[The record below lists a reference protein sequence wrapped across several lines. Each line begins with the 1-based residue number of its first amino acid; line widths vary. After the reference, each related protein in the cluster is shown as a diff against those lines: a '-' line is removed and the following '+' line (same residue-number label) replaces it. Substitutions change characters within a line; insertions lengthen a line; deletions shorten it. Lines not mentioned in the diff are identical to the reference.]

1 MATVTATPS
10 AGRTAGQSG
19 PAGAGDGD
27 GATSDTGFG
36 DLLAALVPGSPA
48 DLTPATSTPPGV
60 CGAGPEELVQQED
73 AVVGAAD
80 SAPVVVGAAEDGTP
94 GSRTG
99 DPGGVVPAVDGA
111 PEASEGIVP
120 AEVLPDADP
129 VPTVDAAL
137 LAQAQLAALPLLTPV
152 VAGPVA
158 GTPVDASAT
167 AVDPALDTTTAPAGG
182 AADGLPEVSGAV
194 AGPTSPADAGGD
206 PPADQSR
213 DQPAGTASA
222 APTAAAA
229 TTGSAPAADA
239 PPPVAVVGPATVTA
253 PAPAT
258 AATAARPADAVPGQV
273 FPEVARLSQ
282 AGPGT
287 HRVTLRLDPGT
298 LGEVRVTLT
307 VRDGEVQV
315 RLAAQHDAR
324 EVLAL
329 AAPDLRRLLEQPGVE
344 ARVSVADLTT
354 GTTTATSSDQG
365 GDGPFGGGRGAGADP
380 DPGRPGGPYDQQPRR
395 TPTSA
400 AGAMSGTETATP
412 TGARSGLDLAL

>member
-10 AGRTAGQSG
+10 AGRTAGQPG
-19 PAGAGDGD
+19 PAGAGD
-27 GATSDTGFG
+27 ATGDTGFG
-36 DLLAALVPGSPA
+36 DLLAALVPGNPA

-60 CGAGPEELVQQED
+60 CGAGPEVLVQQED

-111 PEASEGIVP
+111 PEAAEGVVP

-129 VPTVDAAL
+129 VPTADAAL

-152 VAGPVA
+152 VAVPVA
-158 GTPVDASAT
+158 DTAVDASAT
-167 AVDPALDTTTAPAGG
+167 VVEPSLDTTAAPAGG
-182 AADGLPEVSGAV
+182 DTADGLPDVAGAV
-194 AGPTSPADAGGD
+194 PGPSTTDAGGGD
-206 PPADQSR
+206 QPADQQGDR
-213 DQPAGTASA
+213 PTGPAAT
-222 APTAAAA
+222 PTAAPA
-229 TTGSAPAADA
+229 TTGSAPAADT
-239 PPPVAVVGPATVTA
+239 PTPVAVVGPGTVTA
-253 PAPAT
+253 PAPAAA
-258 AATAARPADAVPGQV
+258 AATARPADAVPGQV
-273 FPEVARLSQ
+273 FPEVVRLSQ

-329 AAPDLRRLLEQPGVE
+329 AAPDLRRLLEQPGIE
-344 ARVSVADLTT
+344 ARVSVADLTS
-354 GTTTATSSDQG
+354 GTTTATSTDQG
-365 GDGPFGGGRGAGADP
+365 GDGPFGGGRGTGADP

-395 TPTSA
+395 TPTPA
-400 AGAMSGTETATP
+400 TGAMPGTETATP
-412 TGARSGLDLAL
+412 THARSGLDLAL

>member
-19 PAGAGDGD
+19 PTGAGD

-60 CGAGPEELVQQED
+60 CGAGPEVLVQQED

-80 SAPVVVGAAEDGTP
+80 SAPVVVGAAADGTP

-99 DPGGVVPAVDGA
+99 DPGGVVPAADG
-111 PEASEGIVP
+111 G
-120 AEVLPDADP
+120 PDAAIGTDPTDVLADTEP

-152 VAGPVA
+152 VAVPVTGA
-158 GTPVDASAT
+158 TVDA
-167 AVDPALDTTTAPAGG
+167 TTTADIDPTLDATAAPTGG
-182 AADGLPEVSGAV
+182 DVADALPETAGSA
-194 AGPTSPADAGGD
+194 AGPSSPADAGGD
-206 PPADQSR
+206 QPT
-213 DQPAGTASA
+213 DQPSGRPTGPAA
-222 APTAAAA
+222 APTATPPGA
-229 TTGSAPAADA
+229 GPAPAVDT
-239 PPPVAVVGPATVTA
+239 PTPVAVVGPGTVTA
-253 PAPAT
+253 PAPTT
-258 AATAARPADAVPGQV
+258 AAAGSRPADAVPGQV

-329 AAPDLRRLLEQPGVE
+329 AAPDLRRLLEQPGIE
-344 ARVSVADLTT
+344 ARVSVADLTS
-354 GTTTATSSDQG
+354 GATTDTTDLG
-365 GDGPFGGGRGAGADP
+365 GDGPSGGGRGAGTDP
-380 DPGRPGGPYDQQPRR
+380 DPDRQAGPYDQPARR
-395 TPTSA
+395 TPASA
-400 AGAMSGTETATP
+400 AGAMPGPETAP
-412 TGARSGLDLAL
+412 HARARSGLDLAL